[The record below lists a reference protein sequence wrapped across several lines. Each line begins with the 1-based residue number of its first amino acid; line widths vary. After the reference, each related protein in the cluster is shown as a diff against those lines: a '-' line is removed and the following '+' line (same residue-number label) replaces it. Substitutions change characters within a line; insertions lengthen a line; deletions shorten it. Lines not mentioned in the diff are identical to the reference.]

1 MNNAYKAQTYLNKI
15 LQSQEFAKARKY
27 KELLQYLVRASLEG
41 KSPKEI
47 TISYDVFG
55 TEPKQDKE
63 SDTNVRVYIHNLR
76 KKLDSYYQ
84 HEGQNDEI
92 CLEIPKGCYQ
102 VNFIN
107 KSQPAKSISRNTI
120 LYTAFV
126 ILFLSILLNIYFVQS
141 NKSKFSINNP
151 IKKNNPV
158 WEDYFKSKLPTLIVL
173 GDYFLYK
180 DTYIPNRTRYVRD
193 FRINSPADLERFL
206 SDSSSYKDYVVTT
219 EHTLLGKLAPWC
231 LCKLQSILLPINSR
245 IELKLSSKLQW
256 GDLKKYN
263 ILFVGSFKTLGI
275 LRELIKKLHFTYQI
289 DPNLLYYHPPNA
301 DTSFSYH
308 ATQSLPNN
316 SYETDY
322 AVIVKFPGPNHNVI
336 TMFAST
342 RDIGCLA
349 TVDFLTSLRFLDPFI
364 NENIK
369 KAPGIKYFEAIFE
382 VQGYERTVIS
392 TNLLH
397 FNILNSH
404 P

>member
-1 MNNAYKAQTYLNKI
+1 MNNANKAQIYLNKI
-15 LQSQEFAKARKY
+15 LQSQEFAKATKY
-27 KELLQYLVRASLEG
+27 RELLQYLVKASLEG

-47 TISYDVFG
+47 TIAYDVFG
-55 TEPKQDKE
+55 VEPKQDKVN
-63 SDTNVRVYIHNLR
+63 DTNIRVYIHNLR
-76 KKLDSYYQ
+76 KKLDSYYL
-84 HEGQNDEI
+84 HESQDDEI
-92 CLEIPKGCYQ
+92 QLEIPKGCYQ

-107 KSQPAKSISRNTI
+107 KSRPAKLISRHTI

-126 ILFLSILLNIYFVQS
+126 ILFLSILLNIYFIQS
-141 NKSKFSINNP
+141 NKSKFSIDNP

-158 WEDYFKSKLPTLIVL
+158 WEDYFKSKLPILIVL

-180 DTYIPNRTRYVRD
+180 DSFIPNRTRYIRD
-193 FRINSPADLERFL
+193 FRINSPVDLEQFL
-206 SDSSSYKDYVVTT
+206 TDSSSYKEYIIET

-231 LCKLQSILLPINSR
+231 LYNLQSTLLPINSQ

-256 GDLKKYN
+256 SDLKKYN

-275 LRELIKKLHFTYQI
+275 FRELIKKLHFTYQI

-308 ATQSLPNN
+308 ASQSLPD
-316 SYETDY
+316 SPYETDY

-349 TVDFLTSLRFLDPFI
+349 TVDFLTSPRFLDPFI

-369 KAPGIKYFEAIFE
+369 KAPAVKYFEAIFE

-392 TNLLH
+392 TTLLH